1 MAGEEET
8 ATSRPRTET
17 TISPQVI
24 AAAAAAVFDLSLFLT
39 LLPLSP
45 STSKQRKP

>member
-24 AAAAAAVFDLSLFLT
+24 AAAAAVFDLSLFLT